1 MKYET
6 VLEIDLEKLKNNTK
20 LLSKSYSDYKYKI
33 VDLKDNAHGMGLKI
47 INTMERYGINYCLVG
62 SLKEALAIRKINK
75 NIPILASYYVTKD
88 EVYDCL
94 NNDITITIFSKEY
107 LEMLLSLKF
116 KDNLN
121 VQILIDNG
129 SNILGIDNTYDLE
142 YIINK
147 IDEVKNINLTGIY
160 TDLTSF
166 GIEDTHYYEQVN
178 NFYKI
183 VKPFLSKDIMIHLN
197 ESIMYHTKLSYVN
210 GIRFDI
216 AILGIEENIKDDF
229 FTKAKIKNVEKK
241 YGALEFPNID
251 LELIFNITSEL
262 MEIRKVDK
270 GILVGKSYVTKDEI
284 YVGVVP
290 IGHKD
295 GITKAIKNVV
305 INNKVYEV
313 IADDIDKL
321 FIKVDNTVKIKDKV
335 IILNEDS
342 DIYEFLNNLYTNRY
356 YLMSILNRNLTRK
369 YINDEEISDNLL

>member
-6 VLEIDLEKLKNNTK
+6 VLEIDLKKLKNNTK

-47 INTMERYGINYCLVG
+47 INTMERYGINFCLVG
-62 SLKEALAIRKINK
+62 SLKEALEIRKFNK

-88 EVYDCL
+88 EIFDCL
-94 NNDITITIFSKEY
+94 NNDITITIFNKEY
-107 LEMLLSLKF
+107 MEMLLSLKF
-116 KDNLN
+116 KDTLN

-129 SNILGIDNTYDLE
+129 SNILGIDSTSELE

-147 IDEVKNINLTGIY
+147 LSEVKNINVTGIY

-166 GIEDTHYYEQVN
+166 GIEDNYYYEQVN

-183 VKPFLSKDIMIHLN
+183 VKPFINKDIMIHLN
-197 ESIMYHTKLSYVN
+197 EPIMYHTKLSYIN

-216 AILGIEENIKDDF
+216 SILGIEENIKDDF
-229 FTKAKIKNVEKK
+229 FTKAKIKNIEKK

-251 LELIFNITSEL
+251 LELILNIKSEV
-262 MEIRKVDK
+262 MEIRKVNK
-270 GILVGKSYVTKDEI
+270 GVLVGKSYVTKEDI
-284 YVGVVP
+284 YVAVIP

-295 GITKAIKNVV
+295 GITKAIKNVT
-305 INNKVYEV
+305 INNKVYDV

-321 FIKVDNTVKIKDKV
+321 FIKVDNSIKIKDKV

-356 YLMSILNRNLTRK
+356 YLMSILNRNLTKK
-369 YINDEEISDNLL
+369 YINDEEINDNLL

>member
-1 MKYET
+1 MFGGF
-6 VLEIDLEKLKNNTK
+6 
-20 LLSKSYSDYKYKI
+20 SKRSFS
-33 VDLKDNAHGMGLKI
+33 N
-47 INTMERYGINYCLVG
+47 
-62 SLKEALAIRKINK
+62 NK

-88 EVYDCL
+88 EVFDCI

-116 KDNLN
+116 KDALN

-129 SNILGIDNTYDLE
+129 SNILGINKAIDLE

-166 GIEDTHYYEQVN
+166 GIEDIHYYEQVN

-183 VKPFLSKDIMIHLN
+183 IKPFINKDIMIHLN
-197 ESIMYHTKLSYVN
+197 EPVMYHAKLSYVN

-216 AILGIEENIKDDF
+216 SILGIEENIKDDF
-229 FTKAKIKNVEKK
+229 FTKTKIKNIEKK

-251 LELIFNITSEL
+251 LELIFNITSEV

-270 GILVGKSYVTKDEI
+270 SVLVGKSYLTKDEI
-284 YVGVVP
+284 YVGVIP

-321 FIKVDNTVKIKDKV
+321 FLKVDNAVKIKDKV

-342 DIYEFLNNLYTNRY
+342 DIYKFINNLYTNRY
-356 YLMSILNRNLTRK
+356 YLMSILNRNLTRN

>member
-47 INTMERYGINYCLVG
+47 INTMERYGINFCLVG
-62 SLKEALAIRKINK
+62 SLKEALEIRKFNK
-75 NIPILASYYVTKD
+75 NIPVLASYYVTKD
-88 EVYDCL
+88 EIFDCL

-107 LEMLLSLKF
+107 MEMLLSLKF
-116 KDNLN
+116 KDTLN

-129 SNILGIDNTYDLE
+129 SNILGIDSSSELE

-147 IDEVKNINLTGIY
+147 LSEVKNINVTGIY

-166 GIEDTHYYEQVN
+166 GIEDNYYYEQVN

-183 VKPFLSKDIMIHLN
+183 VKPFINKDIMIHLN
-197 ESIMYHTKLSYVN
+197 EPIMYHTKLSYIN

-216 AILGIEENIKDDF
+216 SILGIEENIKDDF
-229 FTKAKIKNVEKK
+229 FTKAKIKNIEKK

-251 LELIFNITSEL
+251 LELILNIKSEV
-262 MEIRKVDK
+262 MEIRKVNK
-270 GILVGKSYVTKDEI
+270 GVLVGKSYVAKEDI
-284 YVGVVP
+284 FVAVIP

-295 GITKAIKNVV
+295 GITKAIKNVT

-321 FIKVDNTVKIKDKV
+321 FIKVDNSIKIKDKV

-356 YLMSILNRNLTRK
+356 YLMSILNRNLTKK
-369 YINDEEISDNLL
+369 YINDEEINDNLL

>member
-88 EVYDCL
+88 EVFDCI

-116 KDNLN
+116 KDALN

-129 SNILGIDNTYDLE
+129 SNILGIDKTIDLE

-166 GIEDTHYYEQVN
+166 GIEDIHYYEQVN

-183 VKPFLSKDIMIHLN
+183 
-197 ESIMYHTKLSYVN
+197 
-210 GIRFDI
+210 
-216 AILGIEENIKDDF
+216 
-229 FTKAKIKNVEKK
+229 
-241 YGALEFPNID
+241 
-251 LELIFNITSEL
+251 
-262 MEIRKVDK
+262 
-270 GILVGKSYVTKDEI
+270 
-284 YVGVVP
+284 
-290 IGHKD
+290 
-295 GITKAIKNVV
+295 ITKELK
-305 INNKVYEV
+305 K
-313 IADDIDKL
+313 
-321 FIKVDNTVKIKDKV
+321 
-335 IILNEDS
+335 ILNKKIIVFK
-342 DIYEFLNNLYTNRY
+342 IYL
-356 YLMSILNRNLTRK
+356 
-369 YINDEEISDNLL
+369 

>member
-6 VLEIDLEKLKNNTK
+6 VLEIDLKKLKNNTK
-20 LLSKSYSDYKYKI
+20 LLSKSYSDYEYKI

-47 INTMERYGINYCLVG
+47 INTMERYGINFCLVG
-62 SLKEALAIRKINK
+62 SLKEALEIRKFNK

-88 EVYDCL
+88 EIFDCL

-107 LEMLLSLKF
+107 MEMLLSLKF
-116 KDNLN
+116 KDTLN

-129 SNILGIDNTYDLE
+129 SNILGIDSTSELE

-147 IDEVKNINLTGIY
+147 LSEVKNINVTGIY

-166 GIEDTHYYEQVN
+166 GIEDNYYYEQVN

-183 VKPFLSKDIMIHLN
+183 VKPFINKDIMIHLN
-197 ESIMYHTKLSYVN
+197 EPIMYHTKLSYIN

-216 AILGIEENIKDDF
+216 SILGMEENIKDDF
-229 FTKAKIKNVEKK
+229 FTKAKIKNIEKK

-251 LELIFNITSEL
+251 LELILNIKSEV
-262 MEIRKVDK
+262 MEIRKVNK
-270 GILVGKSYVTKDEI
+270 GVLVGKSYVTKEDI
-284 YVGVVP
+284 YVAVIP

-295 GITKAIKNVV
+295 GITKAIKNVT
-305 INNKVYEV
+305 INNKVYDV

-321 FIKVDNTVKIKDKV
+321 FIKVDNFIKIKDKV

-356 YLMSILNRNLTRK
+356 YLMSILNRNLAKK
-369 YINDEEISDNLL
+369 YINVEEINDNLL

>member
-20 LLSKSYSDYKYKI
+20 LLSKSYSDYEYKI
-33 VDLKDNAHGMGLKI
+33 VELKDNAHGMGLKI
-47 INTMERYGINYCLVG
+47 INTMERYGINLCLVG
-62 SLKEALAIRKINK
+62 SLKEALEIRKFNK

-88 EVYDCL
+88 EIFDCL
-94 NNDITITIFSKEY
+94 NNDIITTIFSKEY

-116 KDNLN
+116 KDTLN

-129 SNILGIDNTYDLE
+129 SNILGIDSTSELE

-147 IDEVKNINLTGIY
+147 INETQNINLTGIY

-166 GIEDTHYYEQVN
+166 GIEDNYYYEQVN

-183 VKPFLSKDIMIHLN
+183 VKPFINKDIMIHLN
-197 ESIMYHTKLSYVN
+197 EPIMYHTKLSYVN

-216 AILGIEENIKDDF
+216 SILGIEENIKDDF
-229 FTKAKIKNVEKK
+229 FTKAKIKNIEKK

-251 LELIFNITSEL
+251 LELIFNITSEV
-262 MEIRKVDK
+262 MEIRKVNK
-270 GILVGKSYVTKDEI
+270 GILIGKSYVTKEDI
-284 YVGVVP
+284 YVAVIP

-305 INNKVYEV
+305 INNKVYKV

-321 FIKVDNTVKIKDKV
+321 FIKVDNTIKIKDKA

>member
-6 VLEIDLEKLKNNTK
+6 VLEIDLKKLKNNTK
-20 LLSKSYSDYKYKI
+20 LLSKSYSDYEYKI

-47 INTMERYGINYCLVG
+47 INTMERYGINFCLVG
-62 SLKEALAIRKINK
+62 SLKEALEIRKFNK
-75 NIPILASYYVTKD
+75 NIPVLASYYVTKD
-88 EVYDCL
+88 EIFDCL

-107 LEMLLSLKF
+107 MEMLLSLKF
-116 KDNLN
+116 KDTLN

-129 SNILGIDNTYDLE
+129 SNILGIDSSSELE

-147 IDEVKNINLTGIY
+147 LSEVKNINVTGIY

-166 GIEDTHYYEQVN
+166 GIEDNYYYEQVN

-183 VKPFLSKDIMIHLN
+183 VKPFINKDIMIHLN
-197 ESIMYHTKLSYVN
+197 EPIMYHTKLSYIN

-216 AILGIEENIKDDF
+216 SILGIEENIKDDF
-229 FTKAKIKNVEKK
+229 FTKAKIKNIEKK

-251 LELIFNITSEL
+251 LELILNIKSEV
-262 MEIRKVDK
+262 MEIRKVNK
-270 GILVGKSYVTKDEI
+270 GVLVGKSYVAKEDI
-284 YVGVVP
+284 YVAVIP

-295 GITKAIKNVV
+295 GITKAIKNVT

-321 FIKVDNTVKIKDKV
+321 FIKVDNSIKIKDKV

>member
-6 VLEIDLEKLKNNTK
+6 VLEIDLKKLKNNTK

-47 INTMERYGINYCLVG
+47 INTMERYGINFCLVG
-62 SLKEALAIRKINK
+62 SLKETLEIRKFNK

-88 EVYDCL
+88 EIFDCL

-107 LEMLLSLKF
+107 MEMLLSLKF
-116 KDNLN
+116 KDTLN

-129 SNILGIDNTYDLE
+129 SNILGIDSTSELE

-147 IDEVKNINLTGIY
+147 LSEVKNINVTGIY

-166 GIEDTHYYEQVN
+166 GIEDNYYYEQVN

-183 VKPFLSKDIMIHLN
+183 VKPFINKDIMIHLN
-197 ESIMYHTKLSYVN
+197 EPIMYHTKLSYIN

-216 AILGIEENIKDDF
+216 SILGIEENIKDDF
-229 FTKAKIKNVEKK
+229 FTKAKIKNIEKK

-251 LELIFNITSEL
+251 LELILNIKSEV
-262 MEIRKVDK
+262 MEIRKVNK
-270 GILVGKSYVTKDEI
+270 GVLVGKSYVTKEDI
-284 YVGVVP
+284 YVAVIP

-295 GITKAIKNVV
+295 GITKAIKNVT
-305 INNKVYEV
+305 INNKVYDV

-321 FIKVDNTVKIKDKV
+321 FIKVDNSIKIKDKV

-356 YLMSILNRNLTRK
+356 YLMSILNRNLTKK
-369 YINDEEISDNLL
+369 YINDEEINDNLL

>member
-6 VLEIDLEKLKNNTK
+6 VLEIDLKKLKNNTK
-20 LLSKSYSDYKYKI
+20 LLSKSYSDYEYKI

-47 INTMERYGINYCLVG
+47 INTMERYGINFCLVG
-62 SLKEALAIRKINK
+62 SLKEALEIRKFNK
-75 NIPILASYYVTKD
+75 NIPVLASYYVTKD
-88 EVYDCL
+88 EIFDCL

-107 LEMLLSLKF
+107 MEMLLSLKF
-116 KDNLN
+116 KDTLN

-129 SNILGIDNTYDLE
+129 SNILGIDSSSELE

-147 IDEVKNINLTGIY
+147 LSEVKNINVTGIY

-166 GIEDTHYYEQVN
+166 GIEDNYYYEQVN

-183 VKPFLSKDIMIHLN
+183 VKPFINKDIMIHLN
-197 ESIMYHTKLSYVN
+197 EPIMYHTKLSYIN

-216 AILGIEENIKDDF
+216 SILGIEENIKDDF
-229 FTKAKIKNVEKK
+229 FTKAKIKNIEKK

-251 LELIFNITSEL
+251 LELILNIKSEV
-262 MEIRKVDK
+262 MEIRKVNK
-270 GILVGKSYVTKDEI
+270 GVLVGKSYVAKEDI
-284 YVGVVP
+284 YVAVIP

-295 GITKAIKNVV
+295 GITKAIKNVT

-321 FIKVDNTVKIKDKV
+321 FIKVDNSIKIKDKV

-369 YINDEEISDNLL
+369 YINDEEINDNLL

>member
-6 VLEIDLEKLKNNTK
+6 VLEIDLKKLKNNTK
-20 LLSKSYSDYKYKI
+20 LLSKSYSDYEYKI

-47 INTMERYGINYCLVG
+47 INTMERYGINFCLVG
-62 SLKEALAIRKINK
+62 SLKEALEIRKFNK

-88 EVYDCL
+88 EIFDCL

-107 LEMLLSLKF
+107 MEMLLSLKF
-116 KDNLN
+116 KDTLN

-129 SNILGIDNTYDLE
+129 SNILGIDSTSELE

-147 IDEVKNINLTGIY
+147 LSEVKNINVTGIY

-166 GIEDTHYYEQVN
+166 GIEDNYYYEQVN

-183 VKPFLSKDIMIHLN
+183 VKPFINKDIMIHLN
-197 ESIMYHTKLSYVN
+197 EPIMYHTKLSYIN

-216 AILGIEENIKDDF
+216 SILGIEENIKDDF
-229 FTKAKIKNVEKK
+229 FTKAKIKNIEKK

-251 LELIFNITSEL
+251 LELILNIKSEV
-262 MEIRKVDK
+262 MEIRKVNK
-270 GILVGKSYVTKDEI
+270 GVLVGKSYVTKEDI
-284 YVGVVP
+284 YVAVIP

-295 GITKAIKNVV
+295 GITKAIKNVT
-305 INNKVYEV
+305 INNKVYDV

-321 FIKVDNTVKIKDKV
+321 FIKVDNFIKIKDKV

-356 YLMSILNRNLTRK
+356 YLMSILNRNLAKK
-369 YINDEEISDNLL
+369 YINVEEINDNLL

>member
-1 MKYET
+1 MKY
-6 VLEIDLEKLKNNTK
+6 LIA
-20 LLSKSYSDYKYKI
+20 Y
-33 VDLKDNAHGMGLKI
+33 
-47 INTMERYGINYCLVG
+47 
-62 SLKEALAIRKINK
+62 
-75 NIPILASYYVTKD
+75 
-88 EVYDCL
+88 
-94 NNDITITIFSKEY
+94 NDITITIFSKEY

-116 KDNLN
+116 KDALN
-121 VQILIDNG
+121 VQILIDND
-129 SNILGIDNTYDLE
+129 SNILGIDKTIDLE

-166 GIEDTHYYEQVN
+166 GIEDIHYYEQVN

-183 VKPFLSKDIMIHLN
+183 IKPFINKDIMIHLN
-197 ESIMYHTKLSYVN
+197 EPVMYHAKLSYVN

-216 AILGIEENIKDDF
+216 SILGIEENINDDF
-229 FTKAKIKNVEKK
+229 FTKTKIKNIEKK
-241 YGALEFPNID
+241 YGTLEFPNID
-251 LELIFNITSEL
+251 LELIFNITSEV

-270 GILVGKSYVTKDEI
+270 SVLVGKSYLTKDEI
-284 YVGVVP
+284 YVGVIP

-321 FIKVDNTVKIKDKV
+321 FLKVDNAVKIKDKV

-342 DIYEFLNNLYTNRY
+342 DIYKFINNLYTNRY
-356 YLMSILNRNLTRK
+356 YLMSILNRNLTRN